1 MLPDNLWSPQEPR
14 FAFPVFG
21 DRDNR
26 LSFSLGYD
34 LVGTKKQTL
43 RRFLGAIRRKQGVRW
58 YALRD
63 LVAIRPPHVRIRGAL
78 LARDGALIARL
89 GEIADLVPGGSFD
102 ISVNALLETQNVP
115 VTDGMFLVVM
125 SRGRRDAFDSSPG
138 SFSMTYEN
146 DRSYTCYRTGAFGRV
161 LNDPRVKK
169 HSGFM
174 SVNPKVV
181 VDDKHTSS
189 VFLINHSSWTG
200 YEQTVE
206 PTIDLL
212 RPDGAKLSGSF
223 GPVPPFGGVERGVEE
238 VFPNAREFLGPS
250 GGLGMTVTRAQG
262 ATLAG
267 LSLTRSRDGALMAIE
282 HTRPTQAYLIN
293 GA

>member
-1 MLPDNLWSPQEPR
+1 MLPDDLWSPQEPR

-34 LVGTKKQTL
+34 LIGTRKQTA
-43 RRFLGAIRRKQGVRW
+43 RRFLGSIKRRQGVRW
-58 YALRD
+58 YTLRD
-63 LVAIRPPHVRIRGAL
+63 LFAVGPPHVRVRGAFL
-78 LARDGALIARL
+78 TREGGLVSRV

-102 ISVNALLETQNVP
+102 ISVNALLETQDVA
-115 VTDGMFLVVM
+115 VKDGMFLVVM

-181 VDDKHTSS
+181 VDDVHTSS
-189 VFLINHSSWTG
+189 VLLINHSSWPE
-200 YEQTVE
+200 YDQTVE
-206 PTIDLL
+206 PTMELL
-212 RPDGAKLSGSF
+212 RPDGTKLVGAF
-223 GPVPPFGGVERGVEE
+223 GPVPPFGGIERGVEE
-238 VFPNAREFLGPS
+238 VFPDAREFLAPS
-250 GGLGMTVTRAQG
+250 RGLGMTVTRATG

-267 LSLTRSRDGALMAIE
+267 LSLTRSRDGSLMAIE